1 MPNHIYNVVTFDCS
15 HERTE
20 EILKAVEM
28 EGCELGSIDFEKLI
42 PMPED
47 VYRGPLGAKER
58 TIYPED
64 KNWYDWGVKHWG
76 TKWNAYGYDYLPKKE
91 GALVFN
97 TAWSSV
103 PQVIAKLSE
112 TYPEVTVDYCWADED
127 LGSNTGRLQFKNGEV
142 IEGYIPEDR
151 SPEAYEFA
159 AAVQDSTLE
168 DFGFALDKDT
178 GKIRFLEEV
187 TPMEAQK
194 PAEKTKGA
202 KPDDN

>member
-28 EGCELGSIDFEKLI
+28 EGCGLGSIDFEKLI
-42 PMPED
+42 PMPDD
-47 VYRGPLGAKER
+47 VYRGPLGAKEMAM
-58 TIYPED
+58 YPGE
-64 KNWYDWGVKHWG
+64 KNWYDFSVRFWGS
-76 TKWNAYGYDYLPKKE
+76 KWNSYGYDYLPKKDD
-91 GALVFN
+91 ALVFN
-97 TAWSSV
+97 TAWSAV

-127 LGSNTGRLQFKNGEV
+127 FGSNTGRLQFKNGEV
-142 IEGYIPEDR
+142 IDGYIPADQ

-168 DFGFALDKDT
+168 DFGYVLDKDT
-178 GKIRFLEEV
+178 GNVRYMEEV
-187 TPMEAQK
+187 TPQEAQK
-194 PAEKTKGA
+194 PAEKAKGA
-202 KPDDN
+202 ER

>member
-1 MPNHIYNVVTFDCS
+1 MPNHIYNVVTFDCP
-15 HERTE
+15 HERTA

-47 VYRGPLGAKER
+47 VYRGPLGQKEMEL
-58 TIYPED
+58 YPGD
-64 KNWYDWGVKHWG
+64 KNWYDWSIDNWG
-76 TKWNAYGYDYLPKKE
+76 TKWNAYGYDYLLHKE
-91 GALVFN
+91 DAIVFN
-97 TAWSSV
+97 TAWFAV
-103 PQVIAKLSE
+103 PQIIAKLSE
-112 TYPEVTVDYCWADED
+112 TYPEVTMDYCWADED
-127 LGSNTGRLQFKNGEV
+127 FGSNTGRLQFKNGEV
-142 IEGYIPEDR
+142 IEGYIPENQ

-187 TPMEAQK
+187 TPMEAPK
-194 PAEKTKGA
+194 PAETIKGA
-202 KPDDN
+202 ER

>member
-1 MPNHIYNVVTFDCS
+1 MPNHIYNVVTFDCP
-15 HERTE
+15 HERIS
-20 EILKAVEM
+20 EILHAVEM
-28 EGCELGSIDFEKLI
+28 EGGGLGSIDFEKLI

-47 VYRGPLGAKER
+47 VYRGPLGQKEMEL
-58 TIYPED
+58 YPGD
-64 KNWYDWGVKHWG
+64 KNWYDWSIDNWG
-76 TKWNAYGYDYLPKKE
+76 TKWNAYGYDYLPHKE
-91 GALVFN
+91 DAIVFN
-97 TAWSSV
+97 TAWSAV
-103 PQVIAKLSE
+103 PQIIAKLSE
-112 TYPEVTVDYCWADED
+112 ASPEVTMDYCWADED
-127 LGSNTGRLQFKNGEV
+127 FGSNTGRLQFKNGEV
-142 IEGYIPEDR
+142 IEGYIPEDQ

-202 KPDDN
+202 ER

>member
-1 MPNHIYNVVTFDCS
+1 MPNDIYNVVTFNCA
-15 HERTE
+15 HERTA

-47 VYRGPLGAKER
+47 VYRGPLGRDEMKQ
-58 TIYPED
+58 YPGE
-64 KNWYDWGVKHWG
+64 KNWYDWSVNNWG
-76 TKWNAYGYDYLPKKE
+76 TKWNAYGYDYLPQKDD
-91 GALVFN
+91 ALVFN
-97 TAWSSV
+97 TAWSAV

-127 LGSNTGRLQFKNGEV
+127 FGSNTGRLQFKNGEV
-142 IEGYIPEDR
+142 IDGYIPDDQ

-159 AAVQDSTLE
+159 AAIQDLSLE
-168 DFGFALDKDT
+168 DFGLALDKNT
-178 GKIRFLEEV
+178 GRVRYLEEV
-187 TPMEAQK
+187 TPQEAQK

-202 KPDDN
+202 ER